1 MSRINRSLARG
12 AALAAGVGL
21 LAACTTD
28 SLIPDRRPDYR
39 QSRVQTPLELP
50 PDLTTSTRDENL
62 RVPDLDPGG
71 TATLSAYD
79 QERGPGGRATVL
91 DEPVLASP
99 EGMEIRR
106 DGERRW
112 LLVQAEPG
120 RLWDKL
126 KDFWTNAGFELKRA
140 DPRLGIMETQWAE
153 NRADIP
159 KDPIRSLL
167 SRAIEFAYAAPTR
180 DKFRVRLERVEAGTE
195 VYITHYGVEEVV
207 RGEGRQA
214 TDVVWQ
220 PRPSDPELE
229 AEMLRR
235 MMVYLGAS
243 ERQAEDQ
250 VARADTTPREVRA
263 RRLDLSDGVNA
274 LLVAEPYTR
283 AWRLI
288 GLALDGTGFVVED
301 QNRSQGLYVVEY
313 NDPRDEISE
322 QGWLSRLAFWKDE
335 KPRQGSRYH
344 LRVGDRGGQS
354 LVMVYTPQGQPDT
367 STTAQRLLDTLLAA
381 LE

>member
-1 MSRINRSLARG
+1 MNRNIRCLSHG
-12 AALAAGVGL
+12 VALIAVGL
-21 LAACTTD
+21 LTACTTD

-50 PDLTTSTRDENL
+50 PDLTTSTRDESL

-79 QERGPGGRATVL
+79 QERGPDGRAVAI

-99 EGMEIRR
+99 EGMTIRR

-112 LLVQAEPG
+112 LVIQSEPD
-120 RLWDKL
+120 RLWEKF

-159 KDPIRSLL
+159 KSLIRSLL
-167 SRAIEFAYAAPTR
+167 SKAIEFAYAAPTR
-180 DKFRVRLERVEAGTE
+180 DKFRMRLERVETGTE

-207 RGEGRQA
+207 RGEGRQS
-214 TDVVWQ
+214 TDVLWQ

-243 ERQAEDQ
+243 EQQAEVQ
-250 VARADTTPREVRA
+250 VAKAETPREVRA
-263 RRLDLSDGVNA
+263 RRLDLSEGVNA
-274 LLVAEPYTR
+274 LLVAEPYPR

-322 QGWLSRLAFWKDE
+322 QGWLSQLAFWKDN
-335 KPRQGSRYH
+335 KPKQGSRYH
-344 LRVGDRGGQS
+344 LRVGDRGDQS
-354 LVMVYTPQGQPDT
+354 LVMVYSAQGQPDT
-367 STTAQRLLDTLLAA
+367 SATAQRLLDTLLAT
-381 LE
+381 LK